1 MGTRRA
7 RISDSR
13 RDELLEQIAREN
25 AIIRDVQAI
34 IADMDPDTLAYHL
47 RRFSAIVR
55 RASATKAELIER
67 MEVEK
72 QEAKHSRGCG
82 CTE

>member
-1 MGTRRA
+1 MTERRA

-25 AIIRDVQAI
+25 ATIRDVQAI

-55 RASATKAELIER
+55 RASANKAELIRR
-67 MEVEK
+67 MEDEK
-72 QEAKHSRGCG
+72 QDAKNGRECG
-82 CTE
+82 Q